1 MSAEG
6 ADARPRRRW
15 LAEDMIETTLVS
27 EPVTTGVRALVV
39 YASTHGHTAKIAAR
53 LAQAMRDE
61 GLQVELRDVAQR
73 APEPAGYDLVVA
85 GGSLHKEHHQKALVA
100 WASAQRDA
108 LAGGPSVFFS
118 VSLTAADD
126 GEEACAATRR
136 CIDEFCAQTGWFPT
150 RTARIAGAL
159 QYREYD
165 AFTRQLMRLL
175 MKRMGHP
182 TDTSQ
187 DYDYTDWEAVDR
199 LGRETAAL
207 ARGAVRA

>member
-1 MSAEG
+1 M
-6 ADARPRRRW
+6 PRRG
-15 LAEDMIETTLVS
+15 A
-27 EPVTTGVRALVV
+27 
-39 YASTHGHTAKIAAR
+39 ASTSSAR
-53 LAQAMRDE
+53 R
-61 GLQVELRDVAQR
+61 
-73 APEPAGYDLVVA
+73 PAG
-85 GGSLHKEHHQKALVA
+85 
-100 WASAQRDA
+100 
-108 LAGGPSVFFS
+108 
-118 VSLTAADD
+118 
-126 GEEACAATRR
+126 
-136 CIDEFCAQTGWFPT
+136 FPA